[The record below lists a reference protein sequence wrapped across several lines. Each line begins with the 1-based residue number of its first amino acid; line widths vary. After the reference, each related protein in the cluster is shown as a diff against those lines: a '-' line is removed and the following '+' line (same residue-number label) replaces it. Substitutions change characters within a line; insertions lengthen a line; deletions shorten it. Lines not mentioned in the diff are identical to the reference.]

1 MIRSGIS
8 LSSDSWIQGI
18 NMDLFQQQFE
28 RFSNQIEQELQSGS
42 LSFPTAFDV
51 TMRIRRLANDN
62 SASLEDVA
70 AVVQLEP
77 MLSARVVRLA
87 NSAGLNRSGR
97 PITSVTEAIS
107 RIGLATLRSL
117 ALAVSFE
124 QLAQD
129 ARSPNLRRLGTKL
142 WEHSLDVACWSSA
155 MAKELSIAPPDTAM
169 FAGMLIDIGEFYLFA
184 RAAEYPIFEANLDQ
198 FAEFV
203 VAWHEP
209 VARAI
214 LESFSLPDVIINAF
228 RYEDVY
234 GGSWPPADLGDII
247 FLADVI
253 SEHPDPVLSLLKI
266 EGPTLEEI
274 FVGQA
279 ETEQLSKL
287 VDSVSTCRN
296 NLLAA
301 LKT

>member
-1 MIRSGIS
+1 
-8 LSSDSWIQGI
+8 
-18 NMDLFQQQFE
+18 MDPFQQQFE

-42 LSFPTAFDV
+42 LSFPTAFDI
-51 TMRIRRLANDN
+51 TIRIRRLANDN

-87 NSAGLNRSGR
+87 NSASINRSGR

-107 RIGLATLRSL
+107 RIGLSTLRSL

-129 ARSPNLRRLGTKL
+129 SRSPNLRRLGNEL
-142 WEHSLDVACWSSA
+142 WKHSVDVACWSSA
-155 MAKELSIAPPDTAM
+155 MAKELGIAPPDTAM
-169 FAGMLIDIGEFYLFA
+169 FAGMMTDIGEFYLFA
-184 RAAEYPIFEANLDQ
+184 RAAEYPAFEANLDQ

-214 LESFSLPDVIINAF
+214 LESLSLPDTIINAF

-234 GGSWPPADLGDII
+234 GGNWPPADLGDIL
-247 FLADVI
+247 FLADVA
-253 SEHPDPVLSLLKI
+253 SEHPDPVLSLLNL
-266 EGPTLEEI
+266 ERPTLEEI
-274 FVGQA
+274 FVGTE
-279 ETEQLSKL
+279 ETEQLSRL
-287 VDSVSTCRN
+287 IASVSSYRDG
-296 NLLAA
+296 LLAA
-301 LKT
+301 LAS